1 MAIKRDRVN
10 RVKGLVYLPMDG
22 SRLYRGQRFTL
33 EHVEEAPI
41 GPEYNPSTES
51 WEGEPLVK
59 DPMLMKEPVNGDAVG
74 DAVFDAMG
82 GAAYV
87 ADVIGYSGVGGTD
100 VAVFSHMEN
109 GYAVLIDTGYTN
121 YVALTPKEDIH
132 VCDAGLSEV

>member
-10 RVKGLVYLPMDG
+10 RVKGLVYLPMDV
-22 SRLYRGQRFTL
+22 SRLHRGQEFTL
-33 EHVEEAPI
+33 THVEERDI
-41 GPEYNPSTES
+41 DYSPEN
-51 WEGEPLVK
+51 PLVK

>member
-82 GAAYV
+82 GSRFHAV
-87 ADVIGYSGVGGTD
+87 VIGYGD
-100 VAVFSHMEN
+100 VAICSHVEN
-109 GYAVLIDTGYTN
+109 GYSVLIDTGGSTYD
-121 YVALTPKEDIH
+121 ALTPAED
-132 VCDAGLSEV
+132 VPVFDANLQGG